1 MASIDGAPFSDA
13 FLTRMRRNIAGN
25 ATMGVEASNEIEA
38 FAIEFQKKLNRAKEG
53 IDMAA
58 PEAMSFRKAWETLRD
73 EFLAFKELMVMPN
86 PEELR
91 EMASRTGE
99 FLAKLARLPKVGK
112 PREAKTP
119 PQDVA
124 NIPVDPR
131 DEYQQ

>member
-1 MASIDGAPFSDA
+1 M
-13 FLTRMRRNIAGN
+13 
-25 ATMGVEASNEIEA
+25 
-38 FAIEFQKKLNRAKEG
+38 NRAKEG